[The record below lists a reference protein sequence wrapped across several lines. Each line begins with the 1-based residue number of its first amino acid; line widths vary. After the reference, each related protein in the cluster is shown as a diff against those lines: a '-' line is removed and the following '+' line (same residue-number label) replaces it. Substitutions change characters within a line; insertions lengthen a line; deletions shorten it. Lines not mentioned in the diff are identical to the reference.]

1 MKTLLSLFVS
11 FIILTQLVNAQTG
24 GVSISGTNSE
34 PDPSAMLD
42 IQSTEKGML
51 VPRMT
56 SAQRLAIVNPASSL
70 LVYDTDTET
79 FWFNQGTSVAP
90 LWIEM
95 KMNNGVWNTD
105 GSNIFP
111 SNLTN
116 NVGIGTN
123 NPQSK
128 LVIQADAN
136 ALDTDTL
143 LVVKNKSGKAVFAI
157 FNNNVEVYVDS
168 KNLSQNKGFTVK
180 ESGALIKQPIFT
192 VTPDSTVFYVSETA
206 KANGKGLIVKRIGS
220 TTKGLSTDV
229 LLQLTSLNTTFYL
242 SNDTRSKGLTVKRV
256 GSTTKGSEL
265 DLFNIT
271 SDSTTIA
278 TTNQD
283 KKVKI
288 KNPDLNNPLL
298 NVDGGVKVANS
309 ANNSE
314 GVIKYTGEQFE
325 GNVTAGQGTFIMSFG
340 SPTLADVSLSD
351 MTRTS
356 IAAKSNV
363 TDDGGG
369 YIFAKGFCWNTTGMP
384 TRKNPRILT
393 GDDDGEIVDTITN
406 LTCATTYFLRAF
418 AINATV
424 ASYSN
429 EVSFLPTFLPTV
441 TNYNITEM
449 TSSTV
454 TSGGNVTDDGCLPIT
469 ARGVCWN
476 TTGNP
481 TIADSHTTDGVGIGG
496 FTSIMTGLIGGTTYY
511 YRAYATNSKGTGY
524 SNDKTFLLGAVD
536 YDGNV
541 YNTVIIGTQMWM
553 SENLKTA
560 HYRNGDP
567 IPYAAS
573 DAQWTGYAQ
582 YGWYNNDINNKP
594 TLGALYS
601 NPAVVDNR
609 KICPIGWHIP
619 SFEEWATLVNALGG
633 TSVAG
638 GKLKEAGL
646 AHWNS
651 PNTGATNES
660 GFSAFSSGSRSYSGG
675 ASSGLGTQANFWS
688 NTVGGTGYCT
698 ANLISLS
705 NDAITTTPYLTQ
717 FCGYG
722 FSVRCVNDEATTSGA
737 IISTNPVMNLAV
749 TTATCGG
756 NVTSDGGLT
765 VTERGVCWSTDPNPT
780 TANNKTTNGTGSGTF
795 TSLLTDLTAGTTYY
809 IRAYAI
815 NSAST
820 TYGNEISFTTQI
832 SAQVTDF
839 DGNIYNTV
847 TIGTQTWMKE
857 NLKTTHYANGD
868 AIPYNSVLGT
878 WTSLIT
884 GAYTWYSF
892 DYPSKGSVYGALYNG
907 YSVIDSRNV
916 CPTGWH
922 VSTDADWTTLTSYL
936 GGVTVAGGK
945 MKETGITH
953 WASPNTG
960 ATNESGF
967 SALPGGQRFS
977 SADNFT
983 YINQLGEFWTPNNTY
998 WKLHENSEAATRT
1011 SYTNGWGGCSVRCV
1025 KD

>member
-90 LWIEM
+90 LWTEM

-157 FNNNVEVYVDS
+157 FNNNVEVYIDEN
-168 KNLSQNKGFTVK
+168 NLGANNGLTVK
-180 ESGALIKQPIFT
+180 KVGTTKKQPIFT

-325 GNVTAGQGTFIMSFG
+325 GNVTAGQGSFLMSFG

-351 MTRTS
+351 MTKTS
-356 IAAKSNV
+356 IVANSSV

-369 YIFAKGFCWNTTGMP
+369 YVFAKGFCWNTTGMP
-384 TRKNPRILT
+384 TRKSPRILS

-429 EVSFLPTFLPTV
+429 ETSFMATFAPTV
-441 TNYNITEM
+441 ITAKV
-449 TSSTV
+449 TV
-454 TSGGNVTDDGCLPIT
+454 MGVNTATCGGDVTDDGCLPIL

-481 TIADSHTTDGVGIGG
+481 TLADNFTTDGTGTGAFIS
-496 FTSIMTGLIGGTTYY
+496 TLTGLNPETIYY
-511 YRAYATNSKGTGY
+511 YRAYTTNSNGTSYGEEII
-524 SNDKTFLLGAVD
+524 FQMGCVD
-536 YDGNV
+536 IDGNA
-541 YNTVIIGTQMWM
+541 YNI
-553 SENLKTA
+553 
-560 HYRNGDP
+560 
-567 IPYAAS
+567 
-573 DAQWTGYAQ
+573 
-582 YGWYNNDINNKP
+582 
-594 TLGALYS
+594 
-601 NPAVVDNR
+601 
-609 KICPIGWHIP
+609 
-619 SFEEWATLVNALGG
+619 
-633 TSVAG
+633 
-638 GKLKEAGL
+638 
-646 AHWNS
+646 
-651 PNTGATNES
+651 
-660 GFSAFSSGSRSYSGG
+660 
-675 ASSGLGTQANFWS
+675 
-688 NTVGGTGYCT
+688 
-698 ANLISLS
+698 
-705 NDAITTTPYLTQ
+705 
-717 FCGYG
+717 
-722 FSVRCVNDEATTSGA
+722 
-737 IISTNPVMNLAV
+737 
-749 TTATCGG
+749 
-756 NVTSDGGLT
+756 
-765 VTERGVCWSTDPNPT
+765 
-780 TANNKTTNGTGSGTF
+780 
-795 TSLLTDLTAGTTYY
+795 
-809 IRAYAI
+809 
-815 NSAST
+815 
-820 TYGNEISFTTQI
+820 
-832 SAQVTDF
+832 
-839 DGNIYNTV
+839 V

-868 AIPYNSVLGT
+868 PINYAGSCPAVT
-878 WTSLIT
+878 TP
-884 GAYTWYSF
+884 AYCWYSN
-892 DYPSKGSVYGALYNG
+892 DINNKNKYGAIYNG
-907 YSVIDSRNV
+907 YAAQDSRNI
-916 CPTGWH
+916 CPAGWH
-922 VSTDADWTTLTSYL
+922 VATDTEWTTLIDYL
-936 GGVTVAGGK
+936 GGTSVAGAK
-945 MKETGITH
+945 IKETGTTY
-953 WASPNTG
+953 WNT
-960 ATNESGF
+960 ANSTNSSGF
-967 SALPGGQRFS
+967 SARGAGQSFS
-977 SADNFT
+977 SSGVNYLFLKS
-983 YINQLGEFWTPNNTY
+983 NSLWWTPNNIFWSLNDNLTVN
-998 WKLHENSEAATRT
+998 KVVNSD
-1011 SYTNGWGGCSVRCV
+1011 YGGCSVRCV
-1025 KD
+1025 RD